1 MSTMT
6 KCDRLQSSRAVSVK
20 SLVSGLSKLTVIA
33 SGKGTKP
40 AAPARS
46 CHRNTQAES
55 EIRVRD
61 GLQPEPQRPSAN
73 SSHDCRHKQLTSWYS
88 TGRIHC
94 APPRSLRTTW
104 TPGDPQGAPGPH
116 ETRRGAEGVL
126 WGPFGSDSLRADPPG
141 RGLAGHL
148 GLAVLV
154 RLFSQTKPRGS
165 HLHQDKSIFGTE
177 RVVDH

>member
-1 MSTMT
+1 
-6 KCDRLQSSRAVSVK
+6 R
-20 SLVSGLSKLTVIA
+20 
-33 SGKGTKP
+33 GT
-40 AAPARS
+40 
-46 CHRNTQAES
+46 
-55 EIRVRD
+55 
-61 GLQPEPQRPSAN
+61 
-73 SSHDCRHKQLTSWYS
+73 
-88 TGRIHC
+88 
-94 APPRSLRTTW
+94 
-104 TPGDPQGAPGPH
+104 PGPH

-177 RVVDH
+177 RVVDHSHGLRGIAPILLSRKHLVASNTTFYHLLVQPARQNFP